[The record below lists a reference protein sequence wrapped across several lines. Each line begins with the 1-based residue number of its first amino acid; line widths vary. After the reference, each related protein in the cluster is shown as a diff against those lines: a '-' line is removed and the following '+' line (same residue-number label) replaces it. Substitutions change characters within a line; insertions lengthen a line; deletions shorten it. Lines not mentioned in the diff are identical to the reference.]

1 MRKVYATIATIAIH
15 KMRLSQ
21 KRLRLRFAIG
31 LWHDSAMPLLICL
44 AALAIDGD
52 TLACA
57 DGTRLRVAGI
67 EANELHQPGC
77 HLPACPAMSGVEARE
92 RMQAIVSGKT
102 LTYQPVGKTWN
113 RISARVT
120 LPDGR
125 DLACQAIRDG
135 VAVRWE
141 KFDLAGRLKG
151 C

>member
-1 MRKVYATIATIAIH
+1 
-15 KMRLSQ
+15 
-21 KRLRLRFAIG
+21 
-31 LWHDSAMPLLICL
+31 MPLLICL

-67 EANELHQPGC
+67 EANELHRPGC
-77 HLPACPAMSGVEARE
+77 HLPVCPAMSGVEARE

-102 LTYQPVGKTWN
+102 LTYQPVGKSWN
-113 RISARVT
+113 RVSAIVT

-125 DLACQAIRDG
+125 DLACEAIRAG
-135 VAVRWE
+135 VAVRWDRYWP
-141 KFDLAGRLKG
+141 KGRT